1 MRALLAFTAA
11 ALAATIPAAAPAQP
25 GNPPDRALSLVPSSP
40 SFQGDVQAFS
50 GRNVVRH
57 DRRRHRGPDGVIYID
72 RDYQG
77 DSAWRSDSFNDWWHD
92 RPERSYPRWMVS
104 NQNCDR
110 MWWGGG
116 AWRC

>member
-1 MRALLAFTAA
+1 MRALLAFIAA
-11 ALAATIPAAAPAQP
+11 TLAATIPAAAAAQP
-25 GNPPDRALSLVPSSP
+25 DSSQDRPLSFVPTGP
-40 SFQGDVQAFS
+40 SFHGDVQTFT
-50 GRNVVRH
+50 GRTLTRH
-57 DRRRHRGPDGVIYID
+57 DRRRHRSGDGVIYID

-92 RPERSYPRWMVS
+92 RPERSYPRWMIS